1 MAKATITYQVHPG
14 VAMWDAIV
22 RNLKA
27 KTGKSLEEWTVL
39 LKKQGPVTVPE
50 QKAWLKEKYGLGG
63 STVGAIVDHARG
75 ADEEL
80 TPDAYLKNA
89 PVYVDQLF
97 SGPKAHLRPICDE
110 LLELATSFGDDVK
123 VSPCKTFVPLYRNHV
138 FGQIKPTTQTRVDL
152 GLALGD
158 AKTSKRLIDTGG
170 LAKKDRITRRI
181 ELTSAADIDAEV
193 KKWLKAAYDRDGQ

>member
-1 MAKATITYQVHPG
+1 MLE
-14 VAMWDAIV
+14 AIV

-27 KTGKSLEEWTVL
+27 KTGKSLEEWTAL
-39 LKKQGPVTVPE
+39 LKKQGPATVPE
-50 QKAWLKEKYGLGG
+50 QKAWLKDRYGLGG
-63 STVGAIVDHARG
+63 STVGVIVDHARG

-80 TPDAYLKNA
+80 NAEAYLKNA
-89 PVYVDQLF
+89 PVYVDELF
-97 SGPKAHLRPICDE
+97 SGARANLRPICDE
-110 LLELATSFGDDVK
+110 LLVLATSFGNDVK
-123 VSPCKTFVPLYRNHV
+123 LSPCKTFVPLYRNHV

-181 ELTSAADIDAEV
+181 ELTSVGDIDAEV
-193 KKWLKAAYDRDGQ
+193 KKWLKAAYDRDGD

>member
-1 MAKATITYQVHPG
+1 MMQ
-14 VAMWDAIV
+14 AIV
-22 RNLKA
+22 KNLKD
-27 KTGKSLEEWTVL
+27 KTGKSLDEWTAL

-50 QKAWLKEKYGLGG
+50 QKTWLKDEYGLGG
-63 STVGAIVDHARG
+63 STVGVIVDHARG
-75 ADEEL
+75 ADEEFQPE
-80 TPDAYLKNA
+80 TYLRNA
-89 PVYVDQLF
+89 PKYVDELF
-97 SGPKAHLRPICDE
+97 SGPKGHLRAICDE
-110 LLELATSFGDDVK
+110 LIAVALTFGDDVK

-181 ELTSAADIDAEV
+181 ELTSVKDIDAEV
-193 KKWLKAAYDRDGQ
+193 NKFLKAAFERDGS